1 MDQHQIYTL
10 LRKFIWDN
18 AECQALSAFVTRETI
33 NVDSNSFSRG
43 PSGLLLQ
50 GVMGGGKTSVLKLLH
65 SLLQEKN
72 VVYMDCS
79 VLSLANRYVLTV
91 VTP

>member
-1 MDQHQIYTL
+1 MDQHQICAS
-10 LRKFIWDN
+10 LRKFIWGD
-18 AECQALSAFVTRETI
+18 AECQALSAFVTREAK

-65 SLLQEKN
+65 SLLQERN
-72 VVYMDCS
+72 VFYMDCS
-79 VLSLANRYVLTV
+79 VLSLANR
-91 VTP
+91 